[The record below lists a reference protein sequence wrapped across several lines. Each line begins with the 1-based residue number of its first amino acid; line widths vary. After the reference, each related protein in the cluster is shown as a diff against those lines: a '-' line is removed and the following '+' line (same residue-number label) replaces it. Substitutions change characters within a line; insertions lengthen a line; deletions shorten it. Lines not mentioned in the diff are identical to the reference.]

1 MHQFQKDLDIVD
13 DTDPALLLIAWKLR
27 CEIVWEISLEEFY
40 NGFTI
45 FGCSSMDH
53 IKKKIKQ
60 WKSELHDPQSFRNFY
75 NFVFDYLKEDKK
87 YLLTDVAIVSWQIVL
102 KDRPWKLFPAF
113 EKFLNETKVKS
124 ISRDVWQQLWH
135 FINAYPK
142 NFDEYDENSSWPLL
156 YDDFIA
162 YEKERKKHT

>member
-1 MHQFQKDLDIVD
+1 LEIKPFCKKKKKSSKTENEGKQEEDLDIKDTLHGEGMHQFQKDLDIVD

-87 YLLTDVAIVSWQIVL
+87 
-102 KDRPWKLFPAF
+102 
-113 EKFLNETKVKS
+113 
-124 ISRDVWQQLWH
+124 
-135 FINAYPK
+135 
-142 NFDEYDENSSWPLL
+142 NFVNRRSNYCLEYC
-156 YDDFIA
+156 F
-162 YEKERKKHT
+162 